1 MSDLKTETLHG
12 VKWSA
17 IGRFANTGIS
27 FGFGIVLAR
36 LLSPSDFGVMGMI
49 AIFFAIAGIF
59 IDSGF
64 GTALVQKKTVTDED
78 MSTMFYFN
86 VGMAL
91 FFYILLFFSSP
102 WIAEFLD
109 TPILKDIIRVTG
121 LSMVIG
127 ALGGVQY
134 NMLTRQVNFKVPAII
149 SLICNLSS
157 GCVGIIMAY
166 KGLGVWALVVQG
178 LLSTIVNVVCVWL
191 YSSWR
196 PVPKFSVAS
205 FKEMASF
212 GGNLTFN
219 AILDKIYNEGTGFL
233 IGKFYKPAQLGYY
246 SKGQGTA
253 SLPSTFLSDVVSGV
267 LLPVLSKIQDDDDA
281 LLRAYSKF
289 MRIMSLVIFF
299 GIMLLVALARPLT
312 IFLYSDKWIPAII
325 FVQIFC
331 LRYMFYHIN
340 RVNWDLLLVK
350 KRTDLCLK
358 KEMVNKIFNFGFLAI
373 AIPFGVQA
381 IAWAGVAA
389 SVFNILVNT
398 YVTGKVFP
406 YGFKSQFMDFMPY
419 LVKAAIA
426 CAPVYLLSS
435 SDILSPFLTL
445 MVGSIGSVLI
455 YGSYLYLTK
464 DENFF
469 TLVQLTPLKKYI
481 TIKQ

>member
-1 MSDLKTETLHG
+1 MSDLKKDTLHG

-17 IGRFANTGIS
+17 VSGFANKAIS

-36 LLSPSDFGVMGMI
+36 LLSPSDFGVLGMI

-64 GTALVQKKTVTDED
+64 GTALVQKKNVTDVD

-86 VGMAL
+86 GGMAL
-91 FFYILLFFSSP
+91 FFYIVLFFSSP

-109 TPILKDIIRVTG
+109 TPVLKDIIRVSG
-121 LSMVIG
+121 LSMVLG
-127 ALGGVQY
+127 SLGGVQY

-149 SLICNLSS
+149 SIISNVFS
-157 GCVGIIMAY
+157 GCVGVCLAY
-166 KGLGVWALVVQG
+166 FGYGVWALVIQG
-178 LLSTIVNVVCVWL
+178 LLSTIINVCCVWIH
-191 YSSWR
+191 SKWR
-196 PVPKFSVAS
+196 PLLKFSVTS

-246 SKGQGTA
+246 TKGQGTA
-253 SLPSTFLSDVVSGV
+253 NLPSTFLSDVVSGV
-267 LLPVLSKIQDDDDA
+267 LLPVMSKIQDDDEA
-281 LLRAYSKF
+281 LLRAYRKF
-289 MRIMSLVIFF
+289 MRIMSLAIFF
-299 GIMLLVALARPLT
+299 GIMLLIALARPLT
-312 IFLYSDKWIPAII
+312 IFLYSNKWVPAIV

-331 LRYMFYHIN
+331 MRYMFYHIH

-358 KEMVNKIFNFGFLAI
+358 KEMVNKIWDFGFLAI
-373 AIPFGVQA
+373 AIPFGVKA
-381 IAWAGVAA
+381 IAWSSVLA
-389 SVFNILVNT
+389 SIFNILVNT

-419 LVKAAIA
+419 LVKAAIVCTPA
-426 CAPVYLLSS
+426 YLLAS
-435 SDILSPFLTL
+435 SDLMSPLLTL
-445 MVGSIGSVLI
+445 IVGGIGSVLI
-455 YGSYLYLTK
+455 YSTYLYLSK

-469 TLVQLTPLKKYI
+469 TLVQLTPLKRYI
-481 TIKQ
+481 TIK